1 MKIKR
6 YFAADIRQAMRMVRE
21 EQGPDAVILSNRRVE
36 GGVEIVAALDFDEQS
51 LQDRLAEQAPEAP
64 PSPAQ
69 PAAASSRVMTP
80 ETVKAH
86 IPQPSPATVELL
98 ARLRG
103 AAAPA
108 SGSANPS
115 QRLAASLRE
124 ASAAEG
130 RAAAAR
136 PDQVARAA
144 VSALS
149 ARLAPEAAAAGR
161 GEGPQQR
168 PAAKPAPGRASAPP
182 VNIVSQPRTRP
193 AAPAEAPRPVAIQAA
208 AQVDAYLSESLQ
220 PAGSRAEKPAAP
232 QHAFMAETPRSTPV
246 VSDNPARHSEGERKL
261 RKPELFREEAAVF
274 AADGFAPQEER
285 EQGLRDLRSNPGET
299 GHEPGRSRKAASAA
313 PAEREAGTLSE
324 LQQELRALRKVVD
337 MRLSEAGWQASA
349 RSHNVTRLDLL
360 RGLCE
365 RGFSKAVALHL
376 ANRLGAL
383 TDVDAAWRQAKEILT
398 RQVPVADDQLLDYG
412 GIAALVGPTG
422 VGKTTT
428 IAKLAAKFRLKH
440 GPRQLALITVDN
452 YRIAAHDHLHTYGRI
467 LDVPVAIAGN
477 ADELQYALQGFLDKK
492 LVLIDTAGMGQRD
505 GRLMEQLALLRDS
518 SIPVKPYLVLSASTQ
533 LRGLEEVVRAFGD
546 CRPQACILT
555 KLDEA
560 ASPATALSVLMQ
572 QGLPLSFVA
581 DGQQVPEDLHVA
593 RAADL
598 LQQCFS
604 APLADQG
611 GADSFTFEDWVA
623 NGTL

>member
-51 LQDRLAEQAPEAP
+51 LQEKLAEPAPEAA

-69 PAAASSRVMTP
+69 HAAQPSRAMTP

-86 IPQPSPATVELL
+86 IPQPSAATVELL

-103 AAAPA
+103 AAPA
-108 SGSANPS
+108 ATGSASPS
-115 QRLAASLRE
+115 QRLAGAMRE
-124 ASAAEG
+124 TSDG
-130 RAAAAR
+130 RAAPAR
-136 PDQVARAA
+136 TDQARAA

-149 ARLAPEAAAAGR
+149 ARLAPEAAVAGR
-161 GEGPQQR
+161 GEGQSAQR
-168 PAAKPAPGRASAPP
+168 AAAKPAPSRAPAPP
-182 VNIVSQPRTRP
+182 VNIVSQPRAKP
-193 AAPAEAPRPVAIQAA
+193 AAAPAEVPRPVSIQAA
-208 AQVDAYLSESLQ
+208 AQVDAYLAESLQ
-220 PAGSRAEKPAAP
+220 PAVSRAEKPAAP
-232 QHAFMAETPRSTPV
+232 QHAFMTEAPHSGPL
-246 VSDNPARHSEGERKL
+246 SAREG
-261 RKPELFREEAAVF
+261 
-274 AADGFAPQEER
+274 
-285 EQGLRDLRSNPGET
+285 EQGLRDFRGNPSET
-299 GHEPGRSRKAASAA
+299 SQEPAHRKTAASA
-313 PAEREAGTLSE
+313 PAEREAGSMSE

-349 RSHNVTRLDLL
+349 RNQNITRLDLL

-376 ANRLGAL
+376 ANRLGSL

-398 RQVPVADDQLLDYG
+398 RQLPVADDQLLDYG

-518 SIPVKPYLVLSASTQ
+518 SIPVKPYLVMSASTQ

-546 CRPQACILT
+546 CQPQACILT

-593 RAADL
+593 RSADL

-611 GADSFTFEDWVA
+611 GTDSFTFEDWVA